1 MDDHRAVVAAVKS
14 DGLMW
19 RYDLT
24 ARSAF
29 ITRENINDLIEAA
42 GFGGEIGLLSI
53 DLDGNDYWVWEAI
66 HTVRPIICICEY
78 NAVLGDSHPICTPYA
93 PHFSRTKAHLSNLY
107 FGSSIAALRSLAA
120 KKGYEFVGTNSAGND
135 AFFVR
140 EDYAGRFIDSSLDSV
155 RSLPSLFRESR
166 DGSGRNTYIGGV
178 ERLSQISGL
187 SVVQV
192 ETGDTITLGDLESL
206 YSDGWMQLM
215 TGRTAG
221 L

>member
-1 MDDHRAVVAAVKS
+1 
-14 DGLMW
+14 
-19 RYDLT
+19 
-24 ARSAF
+24 
-29 ITRENINDLIEAA
+29 
-42 GFGGEIGLLSI
+42 
-53 DLDGNDYWVWEAI
+53 
-66 HTVRPIICICEY
+66 
-78 NAVLGDSHPICTPYA
+78 
-93 PHFSRTKAHLSNLY
+93 
-107 FGSSIAALRSLAA
+107 LAA